1 MLLLTKVHTVM
12 KGHKHQCIIFTVR
25 KQASTSRTQAT
36 LSRAVD
42 AGDTGTSTSHHSPQ
56 RRPSQGSGSHTIR
69 PSKRRHPDDAP
80 TPALSTPPRR
90 ISTVLP
96 QPPEHIL
103 ESTQSQGPH
112 SPQLSEPDIM
122 PPEAQQE
129 SEQETYTLQLQ
140 AIDVHQPSTPQESI
154 PPPQM
159 SPHPQLSQT
168 IPPHQPEPSFW
179 STWNQQQAQN
189 IDCLRTHTQYLAC
202 LPHHLPRLCRNTSRL
217 NVQLC
222 RVANSMEQMRA
233 GNSQLIVTFQRIMD
247 EQHRHQ
253 QALIQLIQSNQ
264 IISETMSRIIDN
276 NTTAT
281 TQLTANLSQNIN
293 LLAQHQQGS
302 ISGTNTPTQ
311 TPISSPVRRSSRT
324 CSTAQTKPTSAT
336 KEQPKK

>member
-1 MLLLTKVHTVM
+1 MLA
-12 KGHKHQCIIFTVR
+12 I
-25 KQASTSRTQAT
+25 
-36 LSRAVD
+36 
-42 AGDTGTSTSHHSPQ
+42 
-56 RRPSQGSGSHTIR
+56 QGSGSHTSR
-69 PSKRRHPDDAP
+69 PTKRRRPDVAP
-80 TPALSTPPRR
+80 TPALSPPQRR

-103 ESTQSQGPH
+103 ESPQSPKPH

-129 SEQETYTLQLQ
+129 SENQETYTLHLQ
-140 AIDVHQPSTPQESI
+140 PIDVNQPTTPQEST
-154 PPPQM
+154 PPTQM
-159 SPHPQLSQT
+159 SPHQQLTQTTPPPQ
-168 IPPHQPEPSFW
+168 PDPSFW
-179 STWNQQQAQN
+179 GNWNQQQAQN
-189 IDCLRTHTQYLAC
+189 LECLCTHTQYLAS

-217 NVQLC
+217 NVQLR
-222 RVANSMEQMRA
+222 RVANSLEQMRA
-233 GNSQLIVTFQRIMD
+233 DSQLIVTFQRIMD

-253 QALIQLIQSNQ
+253 QALIQLIQTNQ

-281 TQLTANLSQNIN
+281 TQLTATLANLSQNIN

-302 ISGTNTPTQ
+302 SSGTTTPTQ

-324 CSTAQTKPTSAT
+324 RSNVQTKPTSAT